1 MLYCR
6 PPTLLLFVTG
16 GSIRLLLQ
24 ESSVGSLTELRT
36 WLLDM
41 QPVDGGLMLLV
52 AAVNTQMSPQLHYA
66 LG

>member
-1 MLYCR
+1 M
-6 PPTLLLFVTG
+6 TE
-16 GSIRLLLQ
+16 SSMHLLLQ
-24 ESSVGSLTELRT
+24 ESSVGSLTELHT

-52 AAVNTQMSPQLHYA
+52 AAVNTQTSPQLHYA